1 MNKTKQT
8 TPHTL
13 VGLIPAA
20 GRGTRLAPFP
30 CPKELF
36 PIGYQD
42 FRTVA
47 GIEQRPK
54 VISQYLLENI
64 LLAGAK
70 QIFLI
75 LGDGKQDVA
84 KYYGDGHRFGC
95 DIAYLYQERLSGM
108 PGALDLAYPW
118 IGQDPETIV
127 LFGMPDTILEP
138 RTAFES
144 LLDAHISK
152 SADLTIGLFKTDNPS
167 KFGMV
172 ECDVE
177 WNVISTVDK
186 PKHSDLEYMWGFAC
200 WSAPFT
206 KLLHEFVVEHAE
218 AKREVVLGD
227 VFNRALERKMK
238 VCAVPFDDGLYMD
251 IGTAQELDAALKKF
265 HL

>member
-1 MNKTKQT
+1 MNKETSSR
-8 TPHTL
+8 PPRL

-36 PIGYQD
+36 PVGYQD
-42 FRTVA
+42 YRTAKGV
-47 GIEQRPK
+47 EQRPK

-70 QIFLI
+70 QVFII
-75 LGDGKQDVA
+75 LGDGKQDVS

-95 DIAYLYQERLSGM
+95 EVAYLYQERLSGM
-108 PGALDLAYPW
+108 PGALDLAFPW
-118 IGQDPETIV
+118 IGADRETIV

-138 RTAFES
+138 RTAFQT
-144 LLDAHISK
+144 LLRAHLDRR
-152 SADLTIGLFKTDNPS
+152 ADLTIGLFRTDNPS

-172 ECDVE
+172 ECDGE
-177 WNVISTVDK
+177 WNVVSTVDK
-186 PKHSDLEYMWGFAC
+186 PKESNLEYMWGFAC
-200 WSAPFT
+200 WSASFT
-206 KLLHEFVVEHAE
+206 QLLHEFVVEHAE
-218 AKREVVLGD
+218 VEREVVLGD

-251 IGTAQELDAALKKF
+251 IGTAEELDAALKKF